1 MMKKDL
7 CGFYAYPKS
16 LKKGLLFENIIIIL
30 VLLISVSISPFFKA
44 NISKRYDGISDN
56 IVYCKNLTWQ
66 KENSF
71 DNIENYTQYC
81 EYIDKVKEEG
91 DYYTS
96 NIDGNSYVL
105 NLNIIDLG
113 KLISNDN
120 PNVINTSYIS
130 CLFIDNYE
138 QLNDVIKIKNTKEK
152 FELKDNE
159 FLLTKNFLEVNNLEE
174 NDVVGKVFNVGW
186 FDIPIKLKAVIDADD
201 QLRIFSQIQNPFCV
215 FSSSFINTY
224 ENLFEYNK
232 DAIYVKKANYK
243 LNEKNANLLK
253 DANLK
258 YNVYNNVEGEN
269 TSYIVTKNNLTQDII
284 SSVKTSL
291 KMVNFVIYS
300 FSIIAVAMYGFFVS
314 LKLIL
319 KKDELYMRRLIGMIN
334 KEEFSLLMLS
344 FNIYVAISLISSLLI
359 YLALFI
365 CASIFFGVTVSLLQ
379 ILVNVLLY
387 LLIMEAML
395 AIICLVRMSLDKKR
409 FNI

>member
-113 KLISNDN
+113 KLIPNDN

-319 KKDELYMRRLIGMIN
+319 KKMNYICED
-334 KEEFSLLMLS
+334 LL
-344 FNIYVAISLISSLLI
+344 
-359 YLALFI
+359 
-365 CASIFFGVTVSLLQ
+365 
-379 ILVNVLLY
+379 
-387 LLIMEAML
+387 E
-395 AIICLVRMSLDKKR
+395 
-409 FNI
+409 